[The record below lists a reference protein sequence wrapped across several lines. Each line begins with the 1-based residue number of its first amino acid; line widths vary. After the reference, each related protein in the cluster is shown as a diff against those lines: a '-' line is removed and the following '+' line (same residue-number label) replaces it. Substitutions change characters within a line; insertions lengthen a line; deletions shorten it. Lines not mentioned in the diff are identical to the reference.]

1 MTDKTSNTSAN
12 ILSFKT
18 PEARFPKAAVDY
30 IDALLTVQRDRFE
43 RELAAS
49 QIAAENPEH
58 YGGYPARPNSAHILA
73 ESDDFL
79 GAGWSKV
86 GKRRDGTAFRWM
98 GRIGSLMLAV
108 DLSET
113 RNFVIR
119 GCGFTRRRFLKETTL
134 WLDDRQ
140 LQFSLSRQGFNR
152 WIFTGKLPE
161 IPPRPYYIL
170 RLQSPGLAPLA
181 EGVDARVSLAV
192 SEIRVNC

>member
-1 MTDKTSNTSAN
+1 MADKDETTSAN

-30 IDALLTVQRDRFE
+30 IDALLTVQRDRFN
-43 RELAAS
+43 RELAARETIQDS
-49 QIAAENPEH
+49 DF
-58 YGGYPARPNSAHILA
+58 PARPDSAHILA
-73 ESDDFL
+73 DSDEFL
-79 GAGWSKV
+79 GAGWTTI
-86 GKRRDGTAFRWM
+86 GKRRDGTTFRWM

-108 DLSET
+108 DLSEA
-113 RNFVIR
+113 RSFIVR

-134 WLDDRQ
+134 WIDDQQ
-140 LQFSLSRQGFNR
+140 LPFTLSRQGFNR
-152 WIFTGKLPE
+152 WTFKGKIPE
-161 IPPRPYYIL
+161 MPPRPYYLL